1 MLVFSIAICLI
12 IAALNA
18 LNIAFLAYLHE
29 NGRRISGV
37 GVSILKLSA
46 ALILAFALRTE
57 LVPEFPLPY
66 LIFVLVVAIS
76 ALRRCWVLARL
87 FQEKNGFHFNHSPNP

>member
-1 MLVFSIAICLI
+1 MLYVDIAICLI

-18 LNIAFLAYLHE
+18 LNVGFLAYLHE

-46 ALILAFALRTE
+46 AIFLAFTLRVE
-57 LVPEFPLPY
+57 IVPEFPLPV
-66 LIFVLVVAIS
+66 LIFFLAVLIS

-87 FQEKNGFHFNHSPNP
+87 FQAKNGFHFHHSPN